1 MGLAMAWMLHIHGED
16 YLYHTVIQLDKFS
29 LAEHY
34 IGDGMYYFE
43 LNYQQV
49 VDYALNGYKCLFVGT
64 GLGNDEEISA
74 FDKEGIEVY
83 CQLYGDGFVAE
94 KQMMY

>member
-1 MGLAMAWMLHIHGED
+1 MIHQGVVHIHGED

-29 LAEHY
+29 LAGYY
-34 IGDGMYYFE
+34 I